1 MGLTMRD
8 VARFGPKAQ
17 RQLLEKCAAAQ
28 VAGQARE
35 NKYHARAERV
45 VLPDGSVREFDS
57 AKEARRFRELD
68 MLRKAG
74 EISDLRCQVP
84 FVLIPAQVRADGS
97 RERACKYVADF
108 VYMKDGETVVE
119 DVKGYTRANSLP
131 YRLFVVQRK
140 LMLWVHGIA
149 VREI

>member
-28 VAGQARE
+28 VAGKAMD

-45 VLPDGSVREFDS
+45 VLPDGAVRVFDS

-68 MLRKAG
+68 VMRRAG

-108 VYMKDGETVVE
+108 VYIKDGETVVE
-119 DVKGYTRANSLP
+119 DVKGYNRANSLP
-131 YRLFVVQRK
+131 YRLFMVKRK

>member
-8 VARFGPKAQ
+8 VARFGPQAQ

-45 VLPDGSVREFDS
+45 VLSDVSVREFDS

-68 MLRKAG
+68 MLLKAG

-97 RERACKYVADF
+97 REQACKYVADF

-131 YRLFVVQRK
+131 YRLFVVKRK

>member
-28 VAGQARE
+28 MAGQAQG

-68 MLRKAG
+68 MLQKAG

-97 RERACKYVADF
+97 GSRRVSTSQILC
-108 VYMKDGETVVE
+108 T
-119 DVKGYTRANSLP
+119 
-131 YRLFVVQRK
+131 
-140 LMLWVHGIA
+140 
-149 VREI
+149 

>member
-45 VLPDGSVREFDS
+45 VLPDGSVREFDLLR
-57 AKEARRFRELD
+57 EARRFRELA
-68 MLRKAG
+68 MLRLGGAVY
-74 EISDLRCQVP
+74 DLRCQVP

-131 YRLFVVQRK
+131 YRLFVVKRK

>member
-68 MLRKAG
+68 MLQKAG

-108 VYMKDGETVVE
+108 VYIKDGETVVE

-131 YRLFVVQRK
+131 YRLFVVKRK

>member
-68 MLRKAG
+68 VLRRPGKF
-74 EISDLRCQVP
+74 LTC
-84 FVLIPAQVRADGS
+84 
-97 RERACKYVADF
+97 
-108 VYMKDGETVVE
+108 
-119 DVKGYTRANSLP
+119 
-131 YRLFVVQRK
+131 
-140 LMLWVHGIA
+140 A
-149 VREI
+149 VRCPLC

>member
-1 MGLTMRD
+1 MGLTMQD

-17 RQLLEKCAAAQ
+17 RQLLEKCAAAR

-68 MLRKAG
+68 MLQKAG

-84 FVLIPAQVRADGS
+84 FVLIPAKVRADGS

-131 YRLFVVQRK
+131 YRLFVVKRK